1 MAWKIPLAT
10 EDNTSTELLW
20 SHNRGDFNAA
30 QGAGGKNGA
39 TREITREALIG
50 SAKKHTFSGSICL
63 QFREVRIIG
72 NFFGHLLEGIFSLL
86 LPNFSS
92 RDVFGPLLE
101 ML

>member
-1 MAWKIPLAT
+1 MAPLGEKMAPP
-10 EDNTSTELLW
+10 
-20 SHNRGDFNAA
+20 
-30 QGAGGKNGA
+30 GK
-39 TREITREALIG
+39 RVREARIG
-50 SAKKHTFSGSICL
+50 SAEKRPFSGSICL

-101 ML
+101 MLLAS